1 MTALESIE
9 IFENQMLNEIINSC
23 ADEISKE
30 QLIEAVRETAATVRD
45 TYYSEEK

>member
-23 ADEISKE
+23 ADESSKE
-30 QLIEAVRETAATVRD
+30 QRIEAVHETAVTVRD